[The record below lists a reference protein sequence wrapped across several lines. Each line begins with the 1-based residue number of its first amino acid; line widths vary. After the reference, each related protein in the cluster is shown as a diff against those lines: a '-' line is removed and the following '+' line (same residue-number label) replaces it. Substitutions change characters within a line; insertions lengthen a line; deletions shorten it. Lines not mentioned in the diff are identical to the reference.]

1 MYKYKLVQ
9 RSNPLVKG
17 SPKKWYASPL
27 SEAAQTVKA
36 MTRAATENTTVA
48 PKEMEAALEL
58 LGNYARQ
65 QLLQGHTVRVG
76 DLGTLR
82 ITFKSDGVEDITKY
96 NASAMIKE
104 PRILFT
110 PSREFREAVIGAIQF
125 ENGGVLDGDV
135 NYASLDAYKKAK
147 NITTPGGGG
156 TEPGGD
162 GTEPGGDEG
171 EGGSPL

>member
-1 MYKYKLVQ
+1 MVCLPAE
-9 RSNPLVKG
+9 RG
-17 SPKKWYASPL
+17 R
-27 SEAAQTVKA
+27 TDG
-36 MTRAATENTTVA
+36 ATENTTVA

-104 PRILFT
+104 PRILFM

-156 TEPGGD
+156 GDDGD
-162 GTEPGGDEG
+162 GGGQSG
-171 EGGSPL
+171 NPL

>member
-82 ITFKSDGVEDITKY
+82 ITF
-96 NASAMIKE
+96 
-104 PRILFT
+104 
-110 PSREFREAVIGAIQF
+110 
-125 ENGGVLDGDV
+125 
-135 NYASLDAYKKAK
+135 
-147 NITTPGGGG
+147 
-156 TEPGGD
+156 
-162 GTEPGGDEG
+162 
-171 EGGSPL
+171 